1 MLPYHWTTKSCLNYH
16 LGCVT
21 CRHTMAK
28 PQSHLIGQLP
38 IERVTPG
45 SVFEHTGNDYAG
57 PVYVKLGH
65 VRKPIFV
72 KAYIGI
78 FISLS
83 VKAVHIE
90 LISDLTSAAFLA
102 CLRCFVAR
110 RGKPIKMWSD
120 HGSNFVGTSRE
131 LKDLAIF
138 LEKQKES
145 GEVSDFCTSQGIEWS
160 FVPERAPH
168 FGGLWESVVKSVK
181 THLKRV
187 LGEARLTFE
196 EFSTVL
202 AQVEACLNSRPLV
215 PLDSND
221 DGIEA
226 LTLGNFLAGR
236 LLEALPDPPSTLILC
251 QSLIFVDG
259 TYARH
264 SLSISGRGG
273 LLTTSWVYV
282 YLLSGT
288 LRLLSGTLRLLTWRL
303 IILSCWRRMVWY
315 PRSGLSAESLLYTKE
330 RTIVFMLCQS
340 RQDLEH
346 TKDRLWR

>member
-1 MLPYHWTTKSCLNYH
+1 
-16 LGCVT
+16 
-21 CRHTMAK
+21 MAK

-187 LGEARLTFE
+187 IGEARLTFE

-236 LLEALPDPPSTLILC
+236 PLEALSDPPSTFVSKSNICRWNLHQTLTQHFWKRWSADYFVSLRIFTKWHTPSTKWHTPSTNLKVNNLVLLKEDGLIPTKWPLGRIVAIHQGKNNC
-251 QSLIFVDG
+251 VHVVPVKTRSG
-259 TYARH
+259 TYQRPVVKIA
-264 SLSISGRGG
+264 
-273 LLTTSWVYV
+273 LL
-282 YLLSGT
+282 
-288 LRLLSGTLRLLTWRL
+288 
-303 IILSCWRRMVWY
+303 
-315 PRSGLSAESLLYTKE
+315 
-330 RTIVFMLCQS
+330 F
-340 RQDLEH
+340 
-346 TKDRLWR
+346 KDPEN